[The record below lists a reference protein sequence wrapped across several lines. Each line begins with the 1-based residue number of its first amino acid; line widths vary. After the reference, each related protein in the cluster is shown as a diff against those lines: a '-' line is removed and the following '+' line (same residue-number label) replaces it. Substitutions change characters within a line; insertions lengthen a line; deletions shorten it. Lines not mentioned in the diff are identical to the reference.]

1 MPDYLWPAGRRG
13 LAAAAAACLTV
24 AALAACGGSG
34 AKGPPRNVPLNS
46 LSRDGNAMG
55 GGDMSGM
62 DMSGSGDDMPG
73 MGEPSGPK
81 IAPAALSDA
90 GLHGALGGYSYVADA
105 STLSAGAAAP
115 FTFHITGPSGKT
127 VTRFQP
133 YEGQLLV
140 FYLVRSD
147 LGDFRQLTPSM
158 RADGTWTVALP
169 ALPAGSYRS
178 YVTFAAPD
186 SSAGT
191 PLSYSLSQ
199 PLTVPGSVTAA
210 ALPAASGTATADG
223 YTLRL
228 TGSPHQG
235 ADTSLGVAVTKD
247 GKPVQQFDRLL
258 DGYAHLTA
266 FHSGDAAF
274 ARALS
279 TGRSAGGASGAGAL
293 TATIRF
299 PERGAWRLFV
309 QFETSGAEHTAAF
322 TVEVP

>member
-1 MPDYLWPAGRRG
+1 M
-13 LAAAAAACLTV
+13 
-24 AALAACGGSG
+24 
-34 AKGPPRNVPLNS
+34 
-46 LSRDGNAMG
+46 AMG

-62 DMSGSGDDMPG
+62 DMGAMGPGGSGDDMPG

-81 IAPAALSDA
+81 IAAADASDN
-90 GLHGALGGYSYVADA
+90 GLHAAVGGYSYVVD
-105 STLSAGAAAP
+105 STAP
-115 FTFHITGPSGKT
+115 FAFHVTGPSGKT

-140 FYLVRSD
+140 FYLVRDD
-147 LGDFRQLTPSM
+147 LGDFRRLTASM
-158 RADGTWTVALP
+158 RADGSWTVPIPPLP
-169 ALPAGSYRS
+169 GGSYRT
-178 YVTFAAPD
+178 YITFAAPD

-199 PLTVPGSVTAA
+199 PLTLPGPATAA
-210 ALPAASGTATADG
+210 ALPAASDTATADG
-223 YTLRL
+223 YELRL
-228 TGSPHQG
+228 SGSAHRG
-235 ADTSLGVAVTKD
+235 TETDLGVTVTKK

-279 TGRSAGGASGAGAL
+279 TGRAAGGTSGAGAL

-299 PERGAWRLFV
+299 PESGPWRLFV
-309 QFETSGAEHTAAF
+309 QFQTSGVEHTAAF

>member
-1 MPDYLWPAGRRG
+1 M
-13 LAAAAAACLTV
+13 
-24 AALAACGGSG
+24 
-34 AKGPPRNVPLNS
+34 N
-46 LSRDGNAMG
+46 
-55 GGDMSGM
+55 GM
-62 DMSGSGDDMPG
+62 NGMNGMNMAGSGDDMPG
-73 MGEPSGPK
+73 MGEPTGPK
-81 IAPAALSDA
+81 IAAAAVADY
-90 GLHGALGGYSYVADA
+90 GLHGAVGGYSYVVD
-105 STLSAGAAAP
+105 SAAP

-158 RADGTWTVALP
+158 RADGTWTVPLSALTP
-169 ALPAGSYRS
+169 GSYHS

-186 SSAGT
+186 SNAGT

-199 PLTVPGSVTAA
+199 PLTVPGNASVA
-210 ALPAASGTATADG
+210 ALPAASDTAIADG
-223 YTLRL
+223 YSLRL

-235 ADTSLGVAVTKD
+235 TATSLGVAVAKN

-266 FHSGDAAF
+266 FHAGDAAF

-279 TGRSAGGASGAGAL
+279 TGRSAGGTAGAGDL
-293 TATIRF
+293 TATIQF
-299 PERGAWRLFV
+299 PEPGAWRLFV
-309 QFETSGAEHTAAF
+309 QFKTSGAEHTAAF

>member
-1 MPDYLWPAGRRG
+1 MPALGRA
-13 LAAAAAACLTV
+13 LISAATACAAV
-24 AALAACGGSG
+24 AALAACGQASASG
-34 AKGPPRNVPLNS
+34 PRNTPPAS
-46 LSRDGNAMG
+46 ISRDGMAMG
-55 GGDMSGM
+55 AGDMSGM
-62 DMSGSGDDMPG
+62 SGMDMGGSGDDMPG

-81 IAPAALSDA
+81 IAAAAASDN
-90 GLHGALGGYSYVADA
+90 GLHAAVGGYSYVVD
-105 STLSAGAAAP
+105 STAP

-140 FYLVRSD
+140 FYLVRGD
-147 LGDFRQLTPSM
+147 LGDFRQLTASM
-158 RADGTWTVALP
+158 RADGSWTVPIP
-169 ALPAGSYRS
+169 ALPGGSYRS
-178 YVTFAAPD
+178 YITFAAPD

-199 PLTVPGSVTAA
+199 PLTIPGPATVA
-210 ALPAASGTATADG
+210 ALPAAADTAAADG
-223 YTLRL
+223 YALRL
-228 TGSPHQG
+228 TGSAREG
-235 ADTSLGVAVTKD
+235 TGSDLAVAITKD
-247 GKPVQQFDRLL
+247 GRPVQQFDRLL

-266 FHSGDAAF
+266 FHSGDTAF

-299 PERGAWRLFV
+299 PESGAWRLFV
-309 QFETSGAEHTAAF
+309 QFQTSGVEHTAAF

>member
-1 MPDYLWPAGRRG
+1 
-13 LAAAAAACLTV
+13 
-24 AALAACGGSG
+24 
-34 AKGPPRNVPLNS
+34 
-46 LSRDGNAMG
+46 
-55 GGDMSGM
+55 M
-62 DMSGSGDDMPG
+62 DMNGMNGMNGMNTSGSGDDMPG

-81 IAPAALSDA
+81 IAAAALSDN
-90 GLHGALGGYSYVADA
+90 GLHAVVGGYTYVVD
-105 STLSAGAAAP
+105 SAPPAAGSAAP
-115 FTFHITGPSGKT
+115 FTFHVIGPGGGT

-147 LGDFRQLTPSM
+147 LSDFRQLTASM
-158 RADGTWTVALP
+158 RADGTWTVPIP
-169 ALPAGSYRS
+169 ALPAGSYRT

-199 PLTVPGSVTAA
+199 PLTILGAA
-210 ALPAASGTATADG
+210 TCAVLPAVSDTAIADG

-228 TGSPHQG
+228 TGSPREG
-235 ADTSLGVAVTKD
+235 AESDLGVVVTKD
-247 GKPVQQFDRLL
+247 GKPVQQFDRIL

-279 TGRSAGGASGAGAL
+279 TGRSAGGAGGAGAL
-293 TATIRF
+293 TASILF
-299 PERGAWRLFV
+299 PEPGAWRLFV

>member
-1 MPDYLWPAGRRG
+1 MPALRRA
-13 LAAAAAACLTV
+13 LISAATACAA
-24 AALAACGGSG
+24 AALAACGQAS
-34 AKGPPRNVPLNS
+34 APGPANTPPAS
-46 LSRDGNAMG
+46 MSRDGMAMG
-55 GGDMSGM
+55 AGGMSGMSGM
-62 DMSGSGDDMPG
+62 DMGASGDDMPQVR
-73 MGEPSGPK
+73 EPSGPK
-81 IAPAALSDA
+81 IAAAAASDN
-90 GLHGALGGYSYVADA
+90 GLHAAVGGYSYVVD
-105 STLSAGAAAP
+105 STAP
-115 FTFHITGPSGKT
+115 FTFHVTGPSGKT

-133 YEGQLLV
+133 YEGQLVV

-147 LGDFRQLTPSM
+147 LGDFRQLIPSM
-158 RADGTWTVALP
+158 RADGSWTVPIPDLP
-169 ALPAGSYRS
+169 GGSYRS
-178 YVTFAAPD
+178 YITFATPD

-199 PLTVPGSVTAA
+199 PLTIPGPATAA
-210 ALPAASGTATADG
+210 ALPAAADTATADG

-228 TGSPHQG
+228 TGTAREGVES
-235 ADTSLGVAVTKD
+235 DLGVAVAEG

-279 TGRSAGGASGAGAL
+279 TGRSAGGTSGAGAL

-299 PERGAWRLFV
+299 PESGAWRLFV
-309 QFETSGAEHTAAF
+309 QFQTSGVEHTAAF